1 MIHIRAAD
9 EQDSAPI
16 ARVHVDS
23 WRTTYRGIISDSY
36 LAALSYQQREQ
47 GWQEVFRTTEDL
59 QFAYVA
65 EAENNQV
72 IGFAAGGLNR
82 NEEIDYEGE
91 LYAIYLLFEYQRK
104 GIGRLLTKAVVKR
117 LLQEGVHSMLVWVL
131 EGNPACR
138 FYEAVGGRKISEKEI
153 IIGEEAYKEVAY
165 GWREIEKLWG
175 AT

>member
-9 EQDSAPI
+9 ERDSAAI
-16 ARVHVDS
+16 ARVQVDS
-23 WRTTYRGIISDSY
+23 WRTTYRGIISESY

-47 GWQEVFRTTEDL
+47 KWQEFFRATEDL

-104 GIGRLLTKAVVKR
+104 GIGTLLTKAVVKR

-165 GWREIEKLWG
+165 GWREIEELWG